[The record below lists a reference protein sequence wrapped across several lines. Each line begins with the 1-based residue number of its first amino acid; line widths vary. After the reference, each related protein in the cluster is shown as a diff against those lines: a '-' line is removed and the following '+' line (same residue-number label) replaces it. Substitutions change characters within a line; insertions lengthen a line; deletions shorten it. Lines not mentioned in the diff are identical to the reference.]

1 MCRTYSDLEASVDHH
16 AIEENDSHD
25 TIHHQNN
32 NNNDDEFNL
41 QSSPIFIQ
49 SDDAVPLETTNIN
62 RISTAVMDSPS
73 LQGKLYILLLP
84 SLSDLFL

>member
-1 MCRTYSDLEASVDHH
+1 MDHQV
-16 AIEENDSHD
+16 IEENDGHD
-25 TIHHQNN
+25 TMHHQNN

-49 SDDAVPLETTNIN
+49 SDDGVPLETNNIN

-73 LQGKLYILLLP
+73 HQGELYILLLP